1 MRKLTVLP
9 VECTREL
16 PILSHLES
24 EIADELAVEIRRVLP
39 VVWTW
44 CQEGLS
50 DRGIPGVLVPII
62 VRGQQRACLALLREL
77 FDQPNLE
84 EAVGL
89 KLRELEI
96 EVHKTDQT
104 EGA

>member
-1 MRKLTVLP
+1 
-9 VECTREL
+9 
-16 PILSHLES
+16 
-24 EIADELAVEIRRVLP
+24 
-39 VVWTW
+39 
-44 CQEGLS
+44 
-50 DRGIPGVLVPII
+50 
-62 VRGQQRACLALLREL
+62 L